1 MLQDQITTIANRI
14 SDYATPAQ
22 DVLSLTQALVH
33 LMHLQ
38 EKIDKAKPTEKKKP
52 KKK

>member
-1 MLQDQITTIANRI
+1 MLQDQIISVARRIADE
-14 SDYATPAQ
+14 STSAQ
-22 DVLSLTQALVH
+22 DVLALTQALSH
-33 LMHLQ
+33 LLHLQ